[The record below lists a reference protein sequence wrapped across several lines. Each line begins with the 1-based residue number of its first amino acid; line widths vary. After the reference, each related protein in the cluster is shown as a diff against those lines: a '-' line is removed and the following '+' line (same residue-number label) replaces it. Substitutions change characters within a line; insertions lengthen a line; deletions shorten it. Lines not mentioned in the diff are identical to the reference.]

1 MSTIKVDN
9 IVEKTTDNQV
19 FVDKAKVKGLLQNP
33 NTFNYAITV
42 DANTNAFDDPLP
54 SNSALFKSV
63 VIILNLQKT
72 K

>member
-19 FVDKAKVKGLLQNP
+19 VVDKAKVKGVYQNP

-42 DANTNAFDDPLP
+42 DSGTNALMCGPVNFTANVNIVGVL
-54 SNSALFKSV
+54 NV
-63 VIILNLQKT
+63 V
-72 K
+72 